1 LWGESYE
8 RDSSDVIA
16 LEHDLARTIAEKL
29 RLNLTAGDQ
38 LRMNSPGK
46 VNPEAYAAYLHG
58 RFYWYKRTIEG
69 FHKSIQYYE
78 LAISQDPHY
87 APVYA
92 GLADAYALP
101 PNQAMPRAKAAAQKA
116 RQLDDGLA
124 EAHASL
130 AYVSMV
136 FDWDWTRLR
145 RSFIVRLISIP
156 ITPRPINGTRNC
168 WPREAVK
175 AKPWRR

>member
-1 LWGESYE
+1 MIFHSDPTRNLWGESYE

-69 FHKSIQYYE
+69 FHKAFSITNWLSLRTPTTRPLTQ
-78 LAISQDPHY
+78 
-87 APVYA
+87 
-92 GLADAYALP
+92 ALL
-101 PNQAMPRAKAAAQKA
+101 MLMRC
-116 RQLDDGLA
+116 RR
-124 EAHASL
+124 
-130 AYVSMV
+130 
-136 FDWDWTRLR
+136 TRLCPELKPQPR
-145 RSFIVRLISIP
+145 KLGNWTKGWPKRTLRSH
-156 ITPRPINGTRNC
+156 T
-168 WPREAVK
+168 
-175 AKPWRR
+175 